1 VRSAASGKSGTDGDT
16 EEEAAAGGSDA
27 AVGRWKSAKRRSA
40 QRLAGL
46 QARGA
51 GGGLERRLGGGREKE
66 KGAELGRARRLWT
79 PSIAGGD
86 GGGGLLALVSILF
99 LGDGNGRL

>member
-79 PSIAGGD
+79 PSID

-99 LGDGNGRL
+99 LGDRNGRL